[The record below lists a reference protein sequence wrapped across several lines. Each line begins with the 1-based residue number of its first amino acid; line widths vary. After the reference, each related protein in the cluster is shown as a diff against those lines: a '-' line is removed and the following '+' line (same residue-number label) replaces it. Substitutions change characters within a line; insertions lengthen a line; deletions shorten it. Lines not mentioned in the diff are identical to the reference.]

1 MSVIGIDLGT
11 SNTLACV
18 FRDGEAA
25 LIPNREGGYLT
36 KSAVS
41 VMEDGTIITGRAA
54 KERLLTHPDRTAASY
69 KVYMGTER
77 EIPLGQQVFRPEE
90 LSAFVLRQIKQDA
103 ENFLQEPVE
112 EAVIS
117 VPAYFNDNQRCATK
131 LAAQLAGLRVSRL
144 INEPSAA
151 AVYYRWN
158 NPKAEDGKLMIV
170 DFGGGTLDVSIV
182 ECFENIIEILAIAGD
197 NHLGGDD
204 IDAAIAGYFCVEN
217 HLSQAALTPE
227 EKAALMRQ
235 AENAKT
241 ALSEAKEAVMVLSK
255 PLSAINSKSA
265 EGRSEA
271 KLSDPGYLPARENQE
286 EENADSE
293 HTYETVITRE
303 LLARLCEPVF
313 KRVEK
318 VLRRALENKKA
329 ARGIRRVVLV
339 GGSSRMPVFQD
350 FLQKL
355 MSARPVIAADP
366 DKIVALGAGVC
377 AGIKERREEL
387 QDIVMTDVCP
397 FSLGVG
403 TYNSKV
409 DRDPHM
415 AVLIPRS
422 SMLPVSH
429 RSRFFTLHDG
439 QESLRFEFYQGEDYF
454 VSGNLKLGELQ
465 VRVPRGAAGSQWAE
479 VTFTYDIDGILHV
492 EVESSGGDRRET
504 VILNPNLN
512 LSEEELKKAM
522 ERIDS
527 VRLATEVH
535 RDDQLFTQALA
546 LFERLGDDRRA
557 SLGYG
562 LELYCMAQNG
572 EDMIA
577 LRRAEGYLRDIV
589 QRFQQELE
597 ENPFAQLYGLD
608 MGWDEDLEEAEEDT
622 DCRTDDEEEEGSGG
636 ADDREE
642 EAGDESDRE
651 TDRGIEGESEN
662 E

>member
-1 MSVIGIDLGT
+1 MNVIGIDLGT

-18 FRDGEAA
+18 FRDGEAE

-54 KERLLTHPDRTAASY
+54 KERLLTHPDFTAASY
-69 KVYMGTER
+69 KVFMGTER
-77 EIPLGQQVFRPEE
+77 DICLGQQVFRPEE

-131 LAAQLAGLRVSRL
+131 LAAQLAGLKVSRL

-158 NPKAEDGKLMIV
+158 DTEAEDGKLMII

-182 ECFENIIEILAIAGD
+182 ECFENIIEILCIAGD
-197 NHLGGDD
+197 NHLGGDE
-204 IDAAIAGYFCVEN
+204 IDAAIAKYFCEEN
-217 HLSQAALTPE
+217 NLSREMLAPE
-227 EKAALMRQ
+227 ENAALMRQ

-241 ALSEAKEAVMVLSK
+241 ALSEPETDNSVM
-255 PLSAINSKSA
+255 
-265 EGRSEA
+265 
-271 KLSDPGYLPARENQE
+271 KLHVGEKD
-286 EENADSE
+286 
-293 HTYETVITRE
+293 YEMSLNRE
-303 LLARLCEPVF
+303 LLAKLCKPIF

-318 VLRRALENKKA
+318 VLRRTLENKKA

-339 GGSSRMPVFQD
+339 GGSSRMPVFHD
-350 FLQKL
+350 FLEQL
-355 MSARPVIAADP
+355 MSARPVMAADP
-366 DKIVALGAGVC
+366 EKIVALGAGVC

-397 FSLGVG
+397 FSLGVA

-409 DRDPHM
+409 DREPHM

-429 RSRFFTLHDG
+429 SSRFYTLYDG
-439 QESLRFEFYQGEDYF
+439 QEHLWFEFYQGEDYF

-479 VTFTYDIDGILHV
+479 VAFTYDIDGILHV
-492 EVESSGGDRRET
+492 SVVSSGGDKRET
-504 VILNPNLN
+504 VILNPNLH
-512 LSEEELKKAM
+512 LSEEEMEKAM
-522 ERIDS
+522 ERINGI
-527 VRLATEVH
+527 RLTTEEYGDN
-535 RDDQLFTQALA
+535 RLFARALS
-546 LFERLGDDRRA
+546 LFERLGDERRGMLSYALETYCREKDRRDVI
-557 SLGYG
+557 G
-562 LELYCMAQNG
+562 
-572 EDMIA
+572 I
-577 LRRAEGYLRDIV
+577 RRAEKYLRETV
-589 QRFQQELE
+589 ERLLQELE
-597 ENPFAQLYGLD
+597 EDPFELLYGLGMD
-608 MGWDEDLEEAEEDT
+608 RDEDMD
-622 DCRTDDEEEEGSGG
+622 
-636 ADDREE
+636 ADDMETVDME
-642 EAGDESDRE
+642 MEDME
-651 TDRGIEGESEN
+651 TDNIETEDKEVRTAGRI
-662 E
+662 

>member
-1 MSVIGIDLGT
+1 MNIIGIDLGT

-18 FRDGEAA
+18 FRDGKAV
-25 LIPNREGGYLT
+25 LIPNGEGGYLT

-69 KVYMGTER
+69 KVFMGTEW
-77 EIPLGQQVFRPEE
+77 ETCLGQQYFKPEE
-90 LSAFVLRQIKQDA
+90 LSAFVLRQIRQDA
-103 ENFLQEPVE
+103 EKFLQEPVE

-131 LAAQLAGLRVSRL
+131 LAAQLAGLKVSRL

-151 AVYYRWN
+151 AVYYRWS
-158 NPKAEDGKLMIV
+158 NPDAEDGKLMIV

-182 ECFENIIEILAIAGD
+182 ECFDNIIEILCIAGD

-204 IDAAIAGYFCVEN
+204 IDAAIAKHFCEVN

-241 ALSEAKEAVMVLSK
+241 ALSEPETDSSLMK
-255 PLSAINSKSA
+255 LSAGEKEYVLN
-265 EGRSEA
+265 
-271 KLSDPGYLPARENQE
+271 LD
-286 EENADSE
+286 
-293 HTYETVITRE
+293 RE
-303 LLARLCEPVF
+303 LLAELCEPVF

-339 GGSSRMPVFQD
+339 GGSSRMPVFHD
-350 FLQKL
+350 FLEKL

-397 FSLGVG
+397 FSLGVA
-403 TYNSKV
+403 TYNSQI
-409 DRDPHM
+409 DREPHM

-429 RSRFFTLHDG
+429 SSRFYTLHDG
-439 QESLRFEFYQGEDYF
+439 QEHLRFEFYQGEDYF
-454 VSGNLKLGELQ
+454 VSGNLKLGELK
-465 VRVPRGAAGSQWAE
+465 VRVPRGTAGSQWAE
-479 VTFTYDIDGILHV
+479 VVFTYDINGILHV
-492 EVESSGGDRRET
+492 SVESSGGDKRET
-504 VILNPNLN
+504 VILNPNLH
-512 LSEEELKKAM
+512 LTDEEMKEAM
-522 ERIDS
+522 ERINS
-527 VRLATEVH
+527 IRLTTEAH
-535 RDDQLFTQALA
+535 RDEQLFAQALS
-546 LFERLGDDRRA
+546 LYERLGDERRA
-557 SLGYG
+557 ALSRG
-562 LELYCMAQNG
+562 LELYCGAQ
-572 EDMIA
+572 DAQDIIA
-577 LRRAEGYLRDIV
+577 MRRAEEYLKELVEHFR
-589 QRFQQELE
+589 QELSE
-597 ENPFAQLYGLD
+597 DPFEQLYGLGMD
-608 MGWDEDLEEAEEDT
+608 WDEETEEPED
-622 DCRTDDEEEEGSGG
+622 E
-636 ADDREE
+636 
-642 EAGDESDRE
+642 
-651 TDRGIEGESEN
+651 
-662 E
+662 

>member
-1 MSVIGIDLGT
+1 MNTIGIDLGT

-18 FRDGEAA
+18 FRDGKAV
-25 LIPNREGGYLT
+25 LIPNGEGGFLT

-69 KVYMGTER
+69 KVFMGTEW
-77 EIPLGQQVFRPEE
+77 ETCLGQQAFKPEE

-103 ENFLQEPVE
+103 EKFLQEPVE

-131 LAAQLAGLRVSRL
+131 LAAQLAGLKVSRL

-151 AVYYRWN
+151 AVYYRWSD
-158 NPKAEDGKLMIV
+158 PKAEDGKLMIV

-182 ECFENIIEILAIAGD
+182 ECFDNIIEILCIAGD

-204 IDAAIAGYFCVEN
+204 IDLAIAEHFCQVN
-217 HLSQAALTPE
+217 RLSLPALTPE
-227 EKAALMRQ
+227 ERATLMRQ

-241 ALSEAKEAVMVLSK
+241 ALSEPERDNVLMK
-255 PLSAINSKSA
+255 LRAGERECELHLSQEQLA
-265 EGRSEA
+265 E
-271 KLSDPGYLPARENQE
+271 
-286 EENADSE
+286 
-293 HTYETVITRE
+293 
-303 LLARLCEPVF
+303 LCRPVF

-339 GGSSRMPVFQD
+339 GGSSRMPVFHD
-350 FLQKL
+350 FLEKL

-397 FSLGVG
+397 FSLGVA
-403 TYNSKV
+403 TYNSQV
-409 DRDPHM
+409 DSDPHM

-429 RSRFFTLHDG
+429 SSRFYTLHDG
-439 QESLRFEFYQGEDYF
+439 QEHLRFEFYQGEDYF

-479 VTFTYDIDGILHV
+479 VVFTYDINGILHV
-492 EVESSGGDRRET
+492 SVESSGGDRRET
-504 VILNPNLN
+504 VILNPNLH
-512 LSEEELKKAM
+512 LSEAELEKAM
-522 ERIDS
+522 ERIHS
-527 VRLATEVH
+527 IRLTTEAH
-535 RDDQLFTQALA
+535 RDQELFARALS
-546 LFERLGDDRRA
+546 LYEQLGDERRA
-557 SLGYG
+557 ALSYG
-562 LELYCMAQNG
+562 LEMYCMAQ
-572 EDMIA
+572 DSRDVIA
-577 LRRAEGYLRDIV
+577 VRKAENYLRDMV
-589 QRFQQELE
+589 EQFGRELS
-597 ENPFAQLYGLD
+597 ENPFAQLYGLGMD
-608 MGWDEDLEEAEEDT
+608 LADSEENAEDVLNGSED
-622 DCRTDDEEEEGSGG
+622 
-636 ADDREE
+636 ADDALKEPE
-642 EAGDESDRE
+642 DADDTLKEPGDAED
-651 TDRGIEGESEN
+651 GLEGWEN

>member
-1 MSVIGIDLGT
+1 MNIIGIDLGT

-18 FRDGEAA
+18 FRNGEAV
-25 LIPNREGGYLT
+25 LIPNGEGGYLT

-69 KVYMGTER
+69 KVFMGTEWDTC
-77 EIPLGQQVFRPEE
+77 LGQQYFKPEE

-103 ENFLQEPVE
+103 EKFLQEPVE

-131 LAAQLAGLRVSRL
+131 LAAQLAGLKVSRL

-151 AVYYRWN
+151 AVYYRWS
-158 NPKAEDGKLMIV
+158 NPDAEDGKLMIV

-182 ECFENIIEILAIAGD
+182 ECFDNIIEILCIAGD

-204 IDAAIAGYFCVEN
+204 IDAAIAKHFCEVN
-217 HLSQAALTPE
+217 HLSQTALTPE

-241 ALSEAKEAVMVLSK
+241 ALSEPETDSSLIK
-255 PLSAINSKSA
+255 
-265 EGRSEA
+265 
-271 KLSDPGYLPARENQE
+271 LPAGEKEYMLNL
-286 EENADSE
+286 D
-293 HTYETVITRE
+293 RE
-303 LLARLCEPVF
+303 LLAKLCEPVF

-339 GGSSRMPVFQD
+339 GGSSRMPVFHD
-350 FLQKL
+350 FLEKL

-397 FSLGVG
+397 FSLGVA
-403 TYNSKV
+403 TYNSQI
-409 DRDPHM
+409 DREPHM

-429 RSRFFTLHDG
+429 SSRFYTLHDG
-439 QESLRFEFYQGEDYF
+439 QEHLRFEFYQGEDYF
-454 VSGNLKLGELQ
+454 VSGNLKLGELK
-465 VRVPRGAAGSQWAE
+465 VRVPRGIAGSQWAE
-479 VTFTYDIDGILHV
+479 VVFTYDINGILHV
-492 EVESSGGDRRET
+492 GVESSGGDKRET
-504 VILNPNLN
+504 VILNPNLH
-512 LSEEELKKAM
+512 LTDEEMKEAM
-522 ERIDS
+522 ERINS
-527 VRLATEVH
+527 IRLTTEAH
-535 RDDQLFTQALA
+535 RDEQLFAQALS
-546 LFERLGDDRRA
+546 LYERLGDERRA
-557 SLGYG
+557 ALSRG
-562 LELYCMAQNG
+562 LELYCGAQ
-572 EDMIA
+572 DAQDIIA
-577 LRRAEGYLRDIV
+577 VRRAEEYLKELV
-589 QRFQQELE
+589 ERFREELSQD
-597 ENPFAQLYGLD
+597 PFAQLYGLGMD
-608 MGWDEDLEEAEEDT
+608 WDEDTEEPED
-622 DCRTDDEEEEGSGG
+622 E
-636 ADDREE
+636 
-642 EAGDESDRE
+642 
-651 TDRGIEGESEN
+651 
-662 E
+662 

>member
-1 MSVIGIDLGT
+1 MSIIGIDLGT

-18 FRDGEAA
+18 FRDGEAV
-25 LIPNREGGYLT
+25 LIPNGEGGYLT

-54 KERLLTHPDRTAASY
+54 KARLLTHPDRTAASY
-69 KVYMGTER
+69 KVFMGTEW
-77 EIPLGQQVFRPEE
+77 ETCLGQQYFKPEE

-103 ENFLQEPVE
+103 EKFLQEPVE

-131 LAAQLAGLRVSRL
+131 LAAQLAGLKVSRL

-158 NPKAEDGKLMIV
+158 DPDAEDGKLMIV

-182 ECFENIIEILAIAGD
+182 ECFDNIIEILCIAGD

-204 IDAAIAGYFCVEN
+204 IDAAIAKHFCEVN
-217 HLSQAALTPE
+217 HLAQAALTSE

-241 ALSEAKEAVMVLSK
+241 ALSEPEAENTLMK
-255 PLSAINSKSA
+255 LSAGEKEYMLN
-265 EGRSEA
+265 
-271 KLSDPGYLPARENQE
+271 LD
-286 EENADSE
+286 
-293 HTYETVITRE
+293 RE
-303 LLARLCEPVF
+303 LLAELCEPVF

-339 GGSSRMPVFQD
+339 GRSSRMPVFHD
-350 FLQKL
+350 FLEKL

-397 FSLGVG
+397 FSLGVA
-403 TYNSKV
+403 TYNIQI
-409 DRDPHM
+409 DREPHM

-429 RSRFFTLHDG
+429 SSRFYTLHDG
-439 QESLRFEFYQGEDYF
+439 QEHLRFEFYQGEDYF
-454 VSGNLKLGELQ
+454 VSGNLKLGELK
-465 VRVPRGAAGSQWAE
+465 VRVPRGIAGSQWAE
-479 VTFTYDIDGILHV
+479 VVFTYDINGILHV
-492 EVESSGGDRRET
+492 SVESSGGDKRET
-504 VILNPNLN
+504 VILNPNLH
-512 LSEEELKKAM
+512 LTDEEMKEAM
-522 ERIDS
+522 ERINS
-527 VRLATEVH
+527 IRLTTEAH
-535 RDDQLFTQALA
+535 RDEQLFAQALS
-546 LFERLGDDRRA
+546 LYERLGDERRA
-557 SLGYG
+557 ALSRG
-562 LELYCMAQNG
+562 LELYCGAQ
-572 EDMIA
+572 DAQDIIA
-577 LRRAEGYLRDIV
+577 VRRAEEYLKELV
-589 QRFQQELE
+589 ERFRQELSE
-597 ENPFAQLYGLD
+597 DPFEQLYGLGMD
-608 MGWDEDLEEAEEDT
+608 WDEDTEEPED
-622 DCRTDDEEEEGSGG
+622 E
-636 ADDREE
+636 
-642 EAGDESDRE
+642 
-651 TDRGIEGESEN
+651 
-662 E
+662 

>member
-1 MSVIGIDLGT
+1 MSIIGIDLGT

-18 FRDGEAA
+18 FRDGEAV
-25 LIPNREGGYLT
+25 LIPNGEGGYLT

-69 KVYMGTER
+69 KVFMGTEW
-77 EIPLGQQVFRPEE
+77 ETCLGQQYFKPEE

-103 ENFLQEPVE
+103 EKFLQEPVE

-131 LAAQLAGLRVSRL
+131 LAAQLAGLKVSRL

-158 NPKAEDGKLMIV
+158 DPDAEDGKLMIV

-182 ECFENIIEILAIAGD
+182 ECFDNIIEILCIAGD

-204 IDAAIAGYFCVEN
+204 IDAAIAKHFCEVN
-217 HLSQAALTPE
+217 HLAQAALTSE

-241 ALSEAKEAVMVLSK
+241 ALSEPEAENTLMK
-255 PLSAINSKSA
+255 LSAGEKEYMLN
-265 EGRSEA
+265 
-271 KLSDPGYLPARENQE
+271 LD
-286 EENADSE
+286 
-293 HTYETVITRE
+293 RE
-303 LLARLCEPVF
+303 LLAELCEPVF

-339 GGSSRMPVFQD
+339 GGSSRMPVFHD
-350 FLQKL
+350 FLEKL

-397 FSLGVG
+397 FSLGVA
-403 TYNSKV
+403 TYNSQI
-409 DRDPHM
+409 DREPHM

-429 RSRFFTLHDG
+429 SSRFYTLHDG
-439 QESLRFEFYQGEDYF
+439 QEHLRFEFYQGEDYF
-454 VSGNLKLGELQ
+454 VSGNLKLGELK
-465 VRVPRGAAGSQWAE
+465 VRVPRGIAGSQWAE
-479 VTFTYDIDGILHV
+479 VVFTYDINGILHV
-492 EVESSGGDRRET
+492 SVESSGGDKRET
-504 VILNPNLN
+504 VILNPNLH
-512 LSEEELKKAM
+512 LTDEEMKEAM
-522 ERIDS
+522 ERINS
-527 VRLATEVH
+527 IRLTTEAH
-535 RDDQLFTQALA
+535 RDEQLFAQALS
-546 LFERLGDDRRA
+546 LYERLGDERRA
-557 SLGYG
+557 ALSRG
-562 LELYCMAQNG
+562 LELYCGAQ
-572 EDMIA
+572 DAQDIIA
-577 LRRAEGYLRDIV
+577 VRRAEEYLKELV
-589 QRFQQELE
+589 ERFRQELSE
-597 ENPFAQLYGLD
+597 DPFEQLYGLGMD
-608 MGWDEDLEEAEEDT
+608 WDEDTEEPED
-622 DCRTDDEEEEGSGG
+622 E
-636 ADDREE
+636 
-642 EAGDESDRE
+642 
-651 TDRGIEGESEN
+651 
-662 E
+662 